1 MHANEPAALV
11 DPEGQLE
18 QVLMLLD
25 TFQKVFAGQEQE
37 LPATEVDPEGQSLQL
52 LESSRQNL
60 LPVQEQA
67 VPDEVGLDPV
77 AQVMQLFASFFQ

>member
-1 MHANEPAALV
+1 MHANEPEALV

-18 QVLMLLD
+18 QVLVLLD
-25 TFQKVFAGQEQE
+25 TFQKVLAGQEQE
-37 LPATEVDPEGQSLQL
+37 LPATEVDPEGQSLQV

-67 VPDEVGLDPV
+67 VPDEVGLDPL
-77 AQVMQLFASFFQ
+77 AQVTQVLESFLQ